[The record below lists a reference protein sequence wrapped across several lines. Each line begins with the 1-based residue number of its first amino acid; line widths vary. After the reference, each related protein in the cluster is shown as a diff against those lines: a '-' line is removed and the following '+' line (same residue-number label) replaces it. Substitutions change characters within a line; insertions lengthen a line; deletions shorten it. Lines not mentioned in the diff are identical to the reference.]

1 MEIKIIEIIQ
11 EVPCLA
17 IWSRTIGLNE
27 LLLPNLVPGASMA
40 AGASAAAAAAGRAA
54 GCY

>member
-1 MEIKIIEIIQ
+1 MEIKIIEIIR

-27 LLLPNLVPGASMA
+27 SLLPNLVPPRPPALQPLLPQ
-40 AGASAAAAAAGRAA
+40 
-54 GCY
+54 